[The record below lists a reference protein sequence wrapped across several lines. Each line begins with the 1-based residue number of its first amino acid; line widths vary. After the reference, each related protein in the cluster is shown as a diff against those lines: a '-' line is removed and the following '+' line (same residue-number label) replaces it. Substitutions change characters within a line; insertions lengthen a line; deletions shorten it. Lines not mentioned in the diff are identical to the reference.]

1 MLRNH
6 ALTFLIQINYVWS
19 SYIDKFWMLNT
30 KTLYYHKVEM
40 HDSDYEAIISLSL
53 QVKDFRFKYWNG
65 LNLPKTGNL
74 LIILDEIETNCMNNL
89 LKQDGIQK
97 SLFDNIWIIH
107 SAKQESYI
115 PDYFSESKVRVGI
128 NAIIF
133 FVSSYVGGYNVTQV
147 LGTGTFSVKYKPHG
161 VLENLDILSIIQ
173 ETKKIVDFEGTPLIA
188 NYANNNPP
196 QCFVKQDGTIGGIL
210 PDILTTA
217 AHFMNLTLIFQK
229 SKDKNVGIWHKK

>member
-1 MLRNH
+1 M
-6 ALTFLIQINYVWS
+6 
-19 SYIDKFWMLNT
+19 
-30 KTLYYHKVEM
+30 
-40 HDSDYEAIISLSL
+40 
-53 QVKDFRFKYWNG
+53 
-65 LNLPKTGNL
+65 
-74 LIILDEIETNCMNNL
+74 
-89 LKQDGIQK
+89 
-97 SLFDNIWIIH
+97 FDNIWIIH

-161 VLENLDILSIIQ
+161 ILENLDILSIIQ